1 MARLFLG
8 VDVGGS
14 KTHALV
20 ATEDGRALGLG
31 ESGPGNH
38 ESVGYEGLFTAM
50 KESVTLALAAAKTDL
65 TQISG
70 AGFGVAGY
78 DWPSERKPTLDTI
91 ARLGLT
97 CPLEAAND
105 MMVGLLAGTSRG
117 WGVVVDA
124 GSGDNCMG
132 RDAQGRIVHMTGCG
146 PAFGE
151 FGGSSSLVIRA
162 TQAIAYE
169 WSRRGPATRLTP
181 AFIALAGAKD
191 LDDLLEGLALGY
203 YTLGRDAAVHVFRV
217 ANEGDQVAKDAIAW
231 AAGEL
236 GSMVTGIIR
245 QLYFGDEAVEVV
257 MIGSMFNGGPL
268 LLEPFKR
275 TVFAAAPKARFVR
288 LDVPPVVGG
297 VLMGMEAAG
306 MEALPLREALIA
318 STKALLEKREA

>member
-1 MARLFLG
+1 MTHLFLG

-14 KTHALV
+14 KTHALI
-20 ATEDGRALGLG
+20 ATEDGKALGFG

-50 KESVTLALAAAKTDL
+50 HECVTLALAMAEAEL

-70 AGFGVAGY
+70 AGFGVSGY
-78 DWPSERKPTLDTI
+78 DWPSERQPTLDTI
-91 ARLGLT
+91 NKLGLA

-105 MMVGLLAGTSRG
+105 MMVGLLAGTSQG

-124 GSGDNCMG
+124 GTGDNCMG
-132 RDAQGRIVHMTGCG
+132 RDAQGRVAHMTGCG

-151 FGGSSSLVIRA
+151 FGGSGSLVMRA

-169 WSRRGPATRLTP
+169 WGKRGPATRLTP
-181 AFIALAGAKD
+181 AFIELTGAKNV
-191 LDDLLEGLALGY
+191 DDLLEGLALGY
-203 YTLGRDAAVHVFRV
+203 YTLWGDAAVHVFRV
-217 ANEGDQVAKDAIAW
+217 ANEGDQAAKEAIAW

-236 GSMVTGIIR
+236 GSMVNGIIR
-245 QLYFGDEAVEVV
+245 QLHFEGETVEVV

-268 LLEPFKR
+268 LLEPFKQ
-275 TVFAAAPKARFVR
+275 TVLATAPKARFIR

-306 MEALPLREALIA
+306 MKALPLREKLIA
-318 STKALLEKREA
+318 STKALLGKRTA